1 MISSIPV
8 FDADSH
14 IAEVPDLW
22 TSRLPMSK
30 WGDDVPHVV
39 YDKRLKRDRWVIG
52 GRMLTSVANWA
63 VAGWNEFPPE
73 HPPTVDDADPGAFE
87 PGPRLQRMDEY
98 GIYCQALYPNL
109 LAFSHHAFMQIKDPK
124 LQIACIQAYNDH
136 LVDFA
141 SVDPKRFVLLA
152 ALPFW
157 NVEESVK
164 EIERCAEI
172 GHHGILFIA
181 KPHKMGL
188 PRISDEHWT
197 PIFDATQDKDWS
209 VNFHTGFADFSE
221 AEFKSMLS
229 RHADRRDYARLSAF
243 AYLNN
248 AEAIAEV
255 VMSGLC
261 KRYPGLKFVSVES
274 GFGWV
279 PAFVESMDWQWLNSG
294 ASQAYPDYE
303 LPSEYFRRQIFGM
316 FWFEHEA
323 VRRIMDLYPD
333 NLMFETDFPHPTS
346 LSPGPAS
353 AAQYPHET
361 VAAVFEGIPEDITRK
376 VLWENA
382 AKLYHLET
390 PVLV

>member
-1 MISSIPV
+1 MTSPIPV

-14 IAEVPDLW
+14 LAEVPDLW
-22 TSRLPMSK
+22 TSRLPISK

-39 YDKRLKRDRWVIG
+39 YDERLKRDRWVIG

-87 PGPRLQRMDEY
+87 PGPRLERMDQY

-109 LAFSHHAFMQIKDPK
+109 LAFSHHAFMAIKDPK
-124 LQIACIQAYNDH
+124 LQLACIQAYNDH

-141 SVDPKRFVLLA
+141 SIDPKRFVLLA

-164 EIERCAEI
+164 EIERCAET

-188 PRISDEHWT
+188 PRISDEHWA
-197 PIFDATQDKDWS
+197 PIFDATQDKNWS

-243 AYLNN
+243 SMLNN

-255 VMSGLC
+255 IMSGLC

-294 ASQAYPDYE
+294 AAKAYPDYE
-303 LPSEYFRRQIFGM
+303 LPSEYFRRQVLGM
-316 FWFEHEA
+316 FWFEHDA

-353 AAQYPHET
+353 AARYPHET
-361 VAAVFEGIPEDITRK
+361 VAAVFEGIPEDVTRK

-382 AKLYHLET
+382 AKLYHLDT
-390 PVLV
+390 PAMV